1 MKFELSI
8 LNDYSDNA
16 LIEELRRVSNII
28 DSKKLSVKTFDLYS
42 KVHSS
47 TIRRRF
53 GSWKKALDKANL
65 NILFD
70 DSNFPKSKVEIIEEL
85 RRVQL
90 ILGNNLLTRDSF
102 NEYSKYS
109 YSAVRTIFDS
119 WADALKEAGLKQ
131 SNLAKRYTDEE
142 CFENLLNIWTY
153 YGRQPT
159 YQEMKQNP
167 SKVGAKAYLSRWG
180 SWSNALI
187 AFVNKINETTQIDE
201 NKVQEVTVER
211 NTLPEEDKRDI
222 KLGLR
227 YDVLKRD
234 FFKCVLCGTSPAVNP
249 TTILHI
255 DHIVPFSKGGKT
267 EINNLRTLCKDCNL
281 GKSNKI

>member
-28 DSKKLSVKTFDLYS
+28 DSKKLSVKTFDLHS

-70 DSNFPKSKVEIIEEL
+70 DSNSPKSKVEIIEEL

-90 ILGNNLLTRDSF
+90 ILGDNLLTRDSF
-102 NEYSKYS
+102 NQYSKYS
-109 YSAVRTIFDS
+109 YNIVRTTFDS

-159 YQEMKQNP
+159 YQEMKRSP
-167 SKVGAKAYLSRWG
+167 SKVGAKAYLNRWG
-180 SWSNALI
+180 SWSNALNT
-187 AFVNKINETTQIDE
+187 FVNKINGTAQIDDK
-201 NKVQEVTVER
+201 KVQKVTVE
-211 NTLPEEDKRDI
+211 NNILEEDKRDI

-227 YDVLKRD
+227 YNVLKRD
-234 FFKCVLCGTSPAVNP
+234 FFKCVLCGISPAVNP